1 MVDGWSTSF
10 HRPHPR
16 AARTAAASPSRASGG
31 SVEFTPA
38 GVSSSRR
45 RECRVHA
52 GGSVEFTRKGAASL
66 ARAGRPGEIHVC
78 RAADGDLIGPSAAP
92 LRFAG
97 LILAALPLFVG
108 FLTILV
114 DDRRRGVH
122 DMLAGTVVVPARPE
136 PSP

>member
-1 MVDGWSTSF
+1 MVGGWSTSF
-10 HRPHPR
+10 HRPHPK
-16 AARTAAASPSRASGG
+16 AARTAAASSPSRASGG

-38 GVSSSRR
+38 GVSSSRER
-45 RECRVHA
+45 GSEPCA
-52 GGSVEFTRKGAASL
+52 GRTSSEIPVCGAADS
-66 ARAGRPGEIHVC
+66 
-78 RAADGDLIGPSAAP
+78 DLIGPSAAP

-122 DMLAGTVVVPARPE
+122 DMLVGTVVVPARPE